1 MSGVNKAI
9 ILGTVGQD
17 PETRY
22 SKDGKAITNL
32 SIATSE
38 QWKDQSGQKQEKT
51 TWHRCVFFGRLAEI
65 AGEYVRKGSQVY
77 VEGRMEHSTYTDKN
91 GVEQRSFQINAQN
104 LQLLSKGSGQASPKQ
119 ERQQAPADDFSD
131 ESIPF

>member
-9 ILGTVGQD
+9 VLGNVGQD
-17 PETRY
+17 PETRF

-65 AGEYVRKGSQVY
+65 AGEYVRKGSQIY
-77 VEGRMEHSTYTDKN
+77 VEGRMEHSVYTDKN

-104 LQLLSKGSGQASPKQ
+104 LQLLSKGSNQASPKKP
-119 ERQQAPADDFSD
+119 APADDLSD
-131 ESIPF
+131 AIPF

>member
-9 ILGTVGQD
+9 ILGNVGQD

-22 SKDGKAITNL
+22 TKDGKPITNL

-65 AGEYVRKGSQVY
+65 AGEYVRKGSQIY

-91 GVEQRSFQINAQN
+91 GVEQRSFQITAQN

-119 ERQQAPADDFSD
+119 ERQQAPADDFS

>member
-9 ILGTVGQD
+9 ILGNVGQD

-65 AGEYVRKGSQVY
+65 AGEYVRKGSQIY

-104 LQLLSKGSGQASPKQ
+104 LQLLSKGSNQASPKKP
-119 ERQQAPADDFSD
+119 APADDFSD
-131 ESIPF
+131 EIPF